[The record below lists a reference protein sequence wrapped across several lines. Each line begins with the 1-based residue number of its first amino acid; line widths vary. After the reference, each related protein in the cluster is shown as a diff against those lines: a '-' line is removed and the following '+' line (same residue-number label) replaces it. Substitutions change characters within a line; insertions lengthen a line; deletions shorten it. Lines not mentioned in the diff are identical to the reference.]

1 MSELSIKIFVI
12 TNIMVPGKEWCVINL
27 FMEALRNDKII
38 RIRKI
43 LKLSLSS
50 CSTDVVLV
58 ENLIRYQNRLEIVI
72 LSETWRPK
80 KNISSRPALSNLR
93 TSFPVMLVLRR
104 VP

>member
-1 MSELSIKIFVI
+1 
-12 TNIMVPGKEWCVINL
+12 
-27 FMEALRNDKII
+27 MEALRNDKII

-72 LSETWRPK
+72 LSET
-80 KNISSRPALSNLR
+80 
-93 TSFPVMLVLRR
+93 
-104 VP
+104 